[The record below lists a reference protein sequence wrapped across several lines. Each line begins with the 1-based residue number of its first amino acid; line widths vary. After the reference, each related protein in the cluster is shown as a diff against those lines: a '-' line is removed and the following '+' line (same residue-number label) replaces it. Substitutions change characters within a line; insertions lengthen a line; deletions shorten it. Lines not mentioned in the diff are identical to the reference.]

1 MNCVLAILQIALDTH
16 DLITAIRIAS
26 SIVSELGC
34 ENIWIEA
41 GTPFIKS
48 WGIIGIDVL
57 KKTTGC
63 FLVADTKTMDT
74 GDYEAEIVLGA
85 GANAFSILS
94 LASDETIRAGL
105 EQARKMNGLVIV
117 DLINH
122 PNPVER
128 AIEID
133 KLGVDIILY
142 HVGLDGKKM
151 SSSKPDYAIFLLDDE
166 QMIRK
171 KIMNALTG
179 GRPTAEEQRKLGGD
193 PSKCTIYELYMYLL
207 YRDDKELL
215 ELYNNCRNGQILCG
229 QCKRRAYELL
239 IEIIRGT

>member
-1 MNCVLAILQIALDTH
+1 VICVLAILQIALDTH

-41 GTPFIKS
+41 GTPLIKS
-48 WGIIGIDVL
+48 WGIIGIDSL
-57 KKTTGC
+57 KKATGC

-142 HVGLDGKKM
+142 HVGIDVQKK
-151 SSSKPDYAIFLLDDE
+151 
-166 QMIRK
+166 RG
-171 KIMNALTG
+171 LTID
-179 GRPTAEEQRKLGGD
+179 Q
-193 PSKCTIYELYMYLL
+193 
-207 YRDDKELL
+207 
-215 ELYNNCRNGQILCG
+215 
-229 QCKRRAYELL
+229 L
-239 IEIIRGT
+239 IDEIIELKKVLKAKLAVAGGIKHGRAKPLVEAGADIIIVGSAITKAEDPVESTRRFLEEIS

>member
-1 MNCVLAILQIALDTH
+1 MICALAILQIALDTH

-41 GTPFIKS
+41 GTPLIKS
-48 WGIIGIDVL
+48 WGIIGIDSL
-57 KKTTGC
+57 KKATGC

-142 HVGLDGKKM
+142 HVGIDVQKK
-151 SSSKPDYAIFLLDDE
+151 
-166 QMIRK
+166 RG
-171 KIMNALTG
+171 LTID
-179 GRPTAEEQRKLGGD
+179 Q
-193 PSKCTIYELYMYLL
+193 
-207 YRDDKELL
+207 
-215 ELYNNCRNGQILCG
+215 
-229 QCKRRAYELL
+229 L
-239 IEIIRGT
+239 IDEIIELKKVLKAKLAVAGGIKHGRAKPLVEAGADIIIVGSAITKAEDPVESTRRFLEEIS

>member
-1 MNCVLAILQIALDTH
+1 MICALAILQIALDTH

-41 GTPFIKS
+41 GTPLIKS
-48 WGIIGIDVL
+48 WGIIGIDSL
-57 KKTTGC
+57 KKATGC

-94 LASDETIRAGL
+94 LASDETIKAGL
-105 EQARKMNGLVIV
+105 KQARKMNGLVIV

-142 HVGLDGKKM
+142 HVGIDVQKK
-151 SSSKPDYAIFLLDDE
+151 
-166 QMIRK
+166 RG
-171 KIMNALTG
+171 LTID
-179 GRPTAEEQRKLGGD
+179 Q
-193 PSKCTIYELYMYLL
+193 
-207 YRDDKELL
+207 
-215 ELYNNCRNGQILCG
+215 
-229 QCKRRAYELL
+229 L
-239 IEIIRGT
+239 IDEIIELKKVLKAKLAVAGGIKHGRAKPLVEAGADIIIVGSAITKAEDPVESTRRFLEEIS

>member
-1 MNCVLAILQIALDTH
+1 MICILAILQIALDTH

-41 GTPFIKS
+41 GTPLIKS
-48 WGIIGIDVL
+48 WGIIGIDSL
-57 KKTTGC
+57 KKATGC

-94 LASDETIRAGL
+94 LASDETIKAGL

-142 HVGLDGKKM
+142 HVGIDVQKK
-151 SSSKPDYAIFLLDDE
+151 
-166 QMIRK
+166 RG
-171 KIMNALTG
+171 LTID
-179 GRPTAEEQRKLGGD
+179 Q
-193 PSKCTIYELYMYLL
+193 
-207 YRDDKELL
+207 
-215 ELYNNCRNGQILCG
+215 
-229 QCKRRAYELL
+229 L
-239 IEIIRGT
+239 IDEIIELKKVLKAKLAVAGGIKHGRAKPLVEAGADIIIVGSAITKAEDPVESTRRFLEEIS

>member
-1 MNCVLAILQIALDTH
+1 MVICALAILQIALDTH

-41 GTPFIKS
+41 GTPLIKS
-48 WGIIGIDVL
+48 WGIIGIDSL
-57 KKTTGC
+57 KKATGC

-94 LASDETIRAGL
+94 LASDETIKAGL

-128 AIEID
+128 AMEID
-133 KLGVDIILY
+133 RLGVDIILY
-142 HVGLDGKKM
+142 HVGIDVQKK
-151 SSSKPDYAIFLLDDE
+151 
-166 QMIRK
+166 RG
-171 KIMNALTG
+171 LTID
-179 GRPTAEEQRKLGGD
+179 Q
-193 PSKCTIYELYMYLL
+193 
-207 YRDDKELL
+207 
-215 ELYNNCRNGQILCG
+215 
-229 QCKRRAYELL
+229 L
-239 IEIIRGT
+239 IDEIIELKKVLKAKLAVAGGIKHGRAKPLVEAGADIVVIGSAITKAEDPVESTRRFLEEIS

>member
-1 MNCVLAILQIALDTH
+1 MICVLAILQIALDTH

-41 GTPFIKS
+41 GTPLIKS
-48 WGIIGIDVL
+48 WGIIGIDSL
-57 KKTTGC
+57 KKATGC

-142 HVGLDGKKM
+142 HVGIDVQKK
-151 SSSKPDYAIFLLDDE
+151 
-166 QMIRK
+166 RG
-171 KIMNALTG
+171 LTID
-179 GRPTAEEQRKLGGD
+179 Q
-193 PSKCTIYELYMYLL
+193 
-207 YRDDKELL
+207 
-215 ELYNNCRNGQILCG
+215 
-229 QCKRRAYELL
+229 L
-239 IEIIRGT
+239 IDEIIELKKVLKAKLAVAGGIKHGRAKPLVEAGADIIIVGSAITKAEDPVESTRRFLEEIS

>member
-1 MNCVLAILQIALDTH
+1 VNCVLAILQIALDTH

-48 WGIIGIDVL
+48 WGIIGIDSL
-57 KKTTGC
+57 KKATGC

-128 AIEID
+128 AMEID

-142 HVGLDGKKM
+142 HVGIDVQKK
-151 SSSKPDYAIFLLDDE
+151 
-166 QMIRK
+166 RG
-171 KIMNALTG
+171 LTID
-179 GRPTAEEQRKLGGD
+179 Q
-193 PSKCTIYELYMYLL
+193 
-207 YRDDKELL
+207 
-215 ELYNNCRNGQILCG
+215 
-229 QCKRRAYELL
+229 L
-239 IEIIRGT
+239 IDEIIELKKVLKAKLAVAGGIKHGRAKPLVEAGADIIVVGSAITKAEDPVKSTRRFLEEIS

>member
-1 MNCVLAILQIALDTH
+1 MICILAILQIALDTH
-16 DLITAIRIAS
+16 DLITATRIAS

-41 GTPFIKS
+41 GTPLIKS

-142 HVGLDGKKM
+142 HVGIDVQKK
-151 SSSKPDYAIFLLDDE
+151 
-166 QMIRK
+166 RG
-171 KIMNALTG
+171 LTID
-179 GRPTAEEQRKLGGD
+179 Q
-193 PSKCTIYELYMYLL
+193 
-207 YRDDKELL
+207 
-215 ELYNNCRNGQILCG
+215 
-229 QCKRRAYELL
+229 L
-239 IEIIRGT
+239 IDEIIELKKVLKAKLAVAGGIKHGRAKPLAEAGADIIVVGSAITKAEDPVESTRRFLEEIL

>member
-1 MNCVLAILQIALDTH
+1 MVIYVLAILQIALDTH

-34 ENIWIEA
+34 KNIWIEA
-41 GTPFIKS
+41 GTPLIKS
-48 WGIIGIDVL
+48 WGIIGIDAL
-57 KKTTGC
+57 KKTTDC

-122 PNPVER
+122 PSPVER

-142 HVGLDGKKM
+142 HVGIDVQKK
-151 SSSKPDYAIFLLDDE
+151 
-166 QMIRK
+166 RG
-171 KIMNALTG
+171 LTID
-179 GRPTAEEQRKLGGD
+179 Q
-193 PSKCTIYELYMYLL
+193 
-207 YRDDKELL
+207 
-215 ELYNNCRNGQILCG
+215 
-229 QCKRRAYELL
+229 L
-239 IEIIRGT
+239 IDEIIELKKVLKAKLAVAGGIKHGRAKPLVEAGADIIVVGSAITKAEDPVESTRRFLEEIS

>member
-1 MNCVLAILQIALDTH
+1 MAILQIALDTH
-16 DLITAIRIAS
+16 DLITATRIATT
-26 SIVSELGC
+26 ITSELGC

-41 GTPFIKS
+41 GTPLIKS

-57 KKTTGC
+57 KKATGC

-94 LASDETIRAGL
+94 LASDETIKTGL

-128 AIEID
+128 AKEID

-142 HVGLDGKKM
+142 HIGIDVQKKRGL
-151 SSSKPDYAIFLLDDE
+151 
-166 QMIRK
+166 
-171 KIMNALTG
+171 
-179 GRPTAEEQRKLGGD
+179 
-193 PSKCTIYELYMYLL
+193 TI
-207 YRDDKELL
+207 D
-215 ELYNNCRNGQILCG
+215 Q
-229 QCKRRAYELL
+229 L
-239 IEIIRGT
+239 IDEIIELKKVLNAKLAVAGGIKHGRAKPLVDAGADIIVVGGAITKAKDPVESTRRFLEEIT